1 MQRATYLPIQQGGLY
16 QAPCCT
22 PTCVRKPLFRP
33 AWLSKKD
40 LTLEAAR
47 GQTPSLRRLL
57 LSLISTRI
65 DEMAIDHADHGF
77 TISWPWKS
85 LAFRFVRSSTSD
97 SIFHSA
103 AKGRGYGNVQ
113 CLSSCTLS
121 LELTWQRTT
130 VGGTN
135 STESCVAAS
144 ERTKEHKLFH

>member
-33 AWLSKKD
+33 AWLSKK
-40 LTLEAAR
+40 
-47 GQTPSLRRLL
+47 RLDTRSRPRADSFPAKASPL
-57 LSLISTRI
+57 LN
-65 DEMAIDHADHGF
+65 
-77 TISWPWKS
+77 
-85 LAFRFVRSSTSD
+85 
-97 SIFHSA
+97 FHSHRRDGNRSRGSWIYHLLTVKVLGIQIR
-103 AKGRGYGNVQ
+103 AKLNEWFHSIQQRRAEDGNVQ